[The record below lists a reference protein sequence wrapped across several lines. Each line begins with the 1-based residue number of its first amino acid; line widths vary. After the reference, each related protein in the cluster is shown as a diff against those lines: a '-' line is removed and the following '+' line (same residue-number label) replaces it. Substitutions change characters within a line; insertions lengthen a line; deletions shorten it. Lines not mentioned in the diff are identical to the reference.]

1 MASKIEQVI
10 IAPPAAEDLD
20 KLVGYLKAEWGIA
33 VAVTLL
39 NKFEDFIEIIRIYPT
54 LFPYFNK
61 SKKLRKHT
69 IYKRNMVIFRVIKST
84 VEIVA
89 IINANQRLA
98 KIKKTVNKRLD
109 I

>member
-1 MASKIEQVI
+1 MASKIEKVI

-20 KLVGYLKAEWGIA
+20 ELVGYLKAEWGIA
-33 VAVTLL
+33 VATSLL
-39 NKFEDFIEIIRIYPT
+39 SKFENFIDIIKIYPT

-69 IYKRNMVIFRVIKST
+69 IYKRNMVVYRVIKST

-89 IINANQRLA
+89 VINANQRLS